1 MFGEKEKLPSS
12 ICGRGVYA
20 VGASDGDT
28 CEEEAAERGG
38 SKFRSSTEW
47 WCLESNSC
55 SPVVSSRCAPC
66 FRARGQQVAQYPWS
80 QSSH

>member
-28 CEEEAAERGG
+28 CEEEAAE
-38 SKFRSSTEW
+38 
-47 WCLESNSC
+47 
-55 SPVVSSRCAPC
+55 
-66 FRARGQQVAQYPWS
+66 
-80 QSSH
+80 